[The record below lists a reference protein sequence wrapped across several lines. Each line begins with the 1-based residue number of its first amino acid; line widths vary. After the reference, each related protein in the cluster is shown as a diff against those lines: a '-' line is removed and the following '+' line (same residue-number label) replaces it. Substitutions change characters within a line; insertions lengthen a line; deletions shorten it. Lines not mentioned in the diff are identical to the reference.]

1 MRLINIILVFILTMG
16 CVHADVLSNI
26 AETKITAVMQGSEG
40 NTEKE
45 INDFIKKI
53 DTIGYSTVAANKN
66 IQVHYFNK
74 YKEKNV
80 ELMTFFTLVNKEKL
94 RPLLLQNPDFGA
106 YAPFNFL
113 VYKTL
118 DIEKDD
124 NTWYGHL
131 DTDTMLEV
139 IGEEDPELQEAFRK
153 MVGTFDTFVTKELKP
168 TLTKKF
174 ERTKLLPAITK
185 LKMVKKFEAPDD
197 LEEFVEDFVME
208 HDGLFS
214 KHDFLIAGFIDF
226 KFEYSDMDL
235 EFDKYD
241 AYWVSSLCHFKFS
254 NTIFNRG
261 IPQAGLFA
269 PCSIYF
275 YIPKGSNELHVGYA
289 AVDNWINAINIKD
302 QARIDYMRAID
313 AEVVEI
319 FKELGFEMV
328 DQTVAQSTDTSDA
341 NHLAPEVAALKAKV
355 KKLEAELARYRKSTP
370 TAVPA
375 ITKAAAVKAVELPKK
390 VFKGAKLTVGGEAP
404 KYLSTYYVANPQT
417 VDGLKEK
424 LKTNGFTVLATTQ
437 ILSGE
442 TVITITNDELQK
454 TNTLLATLQVLVNGE
469 NEVRVQNPSYFGAA
483 YLQKKYK
490 YGQFSATLKALQA
503 ALGDMHEVDEK
514 YELDDLAGY
523 HFMFGMPFLDD
534 TITVAEGENLL
545 GKLSGEKAAKYV
557 AYTLKLP
564 NGATIVGHKLRSRT
578 NKFLQKI
585 EAQRNANILPY
596 EVMIKDGKAVILD
609 PKYYLALSLP
619 LLSMSDFM
627 KIASAPDEIEK
638 DIKRVYK

>member
-1 MRLINIILVFILTMG
+1 MRFVNIILALIINVVFA
-16 CVHADVLSNI
+16 HADVLSNI
-26 AETKITAVMQGSEG
+26 AETKVTAQMQGSVG
-40 NTEKE
+40 NAETQ
-45 INDFIKKI
+45 IYDLIKKI
-53 DTIGYSTVAANKN
+53 DTIGYSTVATNKN

-74 YKEKNV
+74 YKEKNL
-80 ELMTFFTLVNKEKL
+80 ETISFFTVLNKEKI
-94 RPLLLQNPDFGA
+94 RPLLLHNPDFGA

-118 DIEKDD
+118 DTKNDD

-131 DTDTMLEV
+131 DADTMLEI
-139 IGEEDPELQEAFRK
+139 IGEEDPQSKEFFRE
-153 MVGTFDTFVTKELKP
+153 MVDTFDTYVTNNMKP

-185 LKMVKKFEAPDD
+185 LKMVKKFEAPEDM
-197 LEEFVEDFVME
+197 EEFVEEFVME

-214 KHDFLIAGFIDF
+214 KHDFIIAGFIDF
-226 KFEYSDMDL
+226 KFEYNDMDL

-241 AYWVSSLCHFKFS
+241 AFWVSSLCHFKFS

-261 IPQAGLFA
+261 VPQGGLFA

-289 AVDNWINAINIKD
+289 TVDNWINAINIKE
-302 QARIDYMRAID
+302 QERIDYMRAID

-319 FKELGFEMV
+319 FKELGFELV
-328 DQTVAQSTDTSDA
+328 DQTLIQSTDTADA
-341 NHLAPEVAALKAKV
+341 NHLAPEVAALKAKI
-355 KKLEAELARYRKSTP
+355 KKLEAELARYKKSAAL
-370 TAVPA
+370 AVPA
-375 ITKAAAVKAVELPKK
+375 MVKPAEVNAVELPKK
-390 VFKGAKLTVGGEAP
+390 TFKGAKLEIGGEAP
-404 KYLSTYYVANPQT
+404 KYLSTYYVANPQS
-417 VDGLKEK
+417 VDGLKAK
-424 LKTNGFTVLATTQ
+424 LETNGFTVLATTQ
-437 ILSGE
+437 ILSSK

-454 TNTLLATLQVLVNGE
+454 TNTFLATLQVLVNGE

-490 YGQFSATLKALQA
+490 YGQFSATLEALQA
-503 ALGDMHEVDEK
+503 VLGDMHEVDEK

-534 TITVAEGENLL
+534 TITVAQGDNLL
-545 GKLSGEKAAKYV
+545 AKLTGEKAAKYL

-578 NKFLQKI
+578 NKLLEKVQ
-585 EAQRNANILPY
+585 AQDNANTFPY
-596 EVMIKDGKAVILD
+596 EVMIKDGKAVMLD